1 LFIIDLMEQIII
13 SALKIVVDGF
23 SDIKKIKK
31 EEERVTLY
39 KKEE

>member
-1 LFIIDLMEQIII
+1 MLIVNLMEQIII

-23 SDIKKIKK
+23 KDIKKIKK

-39 KKEE
+39 KKED